1 MVSPGGGAGAMA
13 AAAAQIRSCMQNIQV
28 AALSFAPG
36 TKEFNGVMRALN
48 SLNSVFGKTGDSDLD
63 PAARARMAQ
72 PAPSPLAGMAP
83 PGMAGPGAG
92 GGGPPAPT
100 PGPSPGD
107 QGGGNPAFP

>member
-1 MVSPGGGAGAMA
+1 MVSPGAGAGAQTA
-13 AAAAQIRSCMQNIQV
+13 ATAQIRSCMQNIQV
-28 AALSFAPG
+28 AALSFQPG
-36 TKEFNGVMRALN
+36 TREFNGVMRALN
-48 SLNSVFGKTGDSDLD
+48 ALNSVFGKTGESDLD

-83 PGMAGPGAG
+83 PGMAGAG
-92 GGGPPAPT
+92 PGGPPAPT